1 MTDGRI
7 KIEMPSE
14 RAAKEA
20 AKLFVEYDFC
30 THVGK
35 EKKSPKDSRY
45 SFYLEIWKEK

>member
-1 MTDGRI
+1 MPNERI

-35 EKKSPKDSRY
+35 EKKNARDTRNT
-45 SFYLEIWKEK
+45 FYLEIWKER